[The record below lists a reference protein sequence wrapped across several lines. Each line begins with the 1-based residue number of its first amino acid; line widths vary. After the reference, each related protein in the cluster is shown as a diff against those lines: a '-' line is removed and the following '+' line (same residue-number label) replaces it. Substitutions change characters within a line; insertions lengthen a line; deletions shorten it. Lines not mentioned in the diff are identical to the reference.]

1 MIYEILQLCQENNY
15 KNILNNNSDSSPQK
29 TFYEK
34 TLKFLHDYF
43 DNYIMPSENENEVK
57 TNSYIILFIINELI
71 KNKKMPYNI
80 LKAFISEI
88 INKCILLDNDCI
100 YNKFDNDENFEENEN
115 QKINLI
121 YRITAEQ
128 STVIKLSRCFKDFK
142 EVFLHA
148 INDIKESEMNK
159 NENNKILHL
168 EEFANI
174 LINLIKPE
182 NMENANYA
190 GNNNIIDI
198 NKMDEEEDI

>member
-1 MIYEILQLCQENNY
+1 MKYNY
-15 KNILNNNSDSSPQK
+15 KNILNNNGDPSPPK
-29 TFYEK
+29 SFYERA
-34 TLKFLHDYF
+34 LKFLHDYF

-142 EVFLHA
+142 EVFLNA